1 MTPQTPNA
9 RILVVDDEPSIRSFL
24 VRVLAREGYQVESAQ
39 NGQEALHILHS
50 HPVDLLLSDIRMDQ
64 LDGVGLLQQARQRFP
79 DLVVILLT
87 GHATVESAVTALN
100 EGAYQYLLKPAK
112 NADILA
118 AVTGGL
124 ARRREQSRL
133 NRLEQVAE
141 QISALT
147 RGESTPVPTA
157 EAEALVPG
165 ADRLQVGRLT
175 LDTAAYQVHLDGH
188 MVALTLTEFRLLHA
202 LVEDPGRAYDYVHL
216 VQTACGYESSRA
228 EAREII
234 GTHVRNLR
242 KKMGVAVGAPL
253 YVESVRGIGYR
264 IIPDP
269 TV

>member
-1 MTPQTPNA
+1 MIPQDPNA

-24 VRVLAREGYQVESAQ
+24 VRVLAREGYQVDSAQ
-39 NGQEALHILHS
+39 NGQEALHILHTQS
-50 HPVDLLLSDIRMDQ
+50 FDLLLSDIRMDQ

-124 ARRREQSRL
+124 ERRREQARI

-147 RGESTPVPTA
+147 RGDVP
-157 EAEALVPG
+157 ALPDATDAPLSPG
-165 ADRLQVGRLT
+165 TDRLQVGRLM
-175 LDTAAYQVHLDGH
+175 LDTAAYQVHLDGQT
-188 MVALTLTEFRLLHA
+188 VPLTLTEFRLLHA
-202 LVEDPGRAYDYVHL
+202 LAEDPGRAYDYVHL
-216 VQTACGYESSRA
+216 VQTACGYESTRA

-242 KKMGVAVGAPL
+242 KKMGVAVGAAL

-264 IIPDP
+264 IIPDSTP
-269 TV
+269 